1 MRPPTWKPPTELSPQ
16 EQIVAKRIRKAKL
29 FLFLRQIR
37 HSLFNEQFQQ
47 ELASKLFKDSTMGK
61 CPVPP
66 AQLVLFITM
75 QAYTGVSDDEEL
87 EAMVMDRRWQLVLD
101 CIDCEQAPFGKGTL
115 VRFRAALIA
124 SGSDRSLI
132 QQSLLQLLQ

>member
-1 MRPPTWKPPTELSPQ
+1 MRPPTWNPPIDLSPT

-37 HSLFNEQFQQ
+37 HLLFDQQFQI

-66 AQLVLFITM
+66 AQLALFVKM
-75 QAYTGVSDDEEL
+75 PSL
-87 EAMVMDRRWQLVLD
+87 HRS
-101 CIDCEQAPFGKGTL
+101 
-115 VRFRAALIA
+115 FR
-124 SGSDRSLI
+124 
-132 QQSLLQLLQ
+132 